1 MKSIQLLAIALLLTL
16 ANMST
21 EAQRLKSSSGSTIGY
36 FEDGR
41 VKNSS
46 GSTIG
51 YVDDGRVK
59 SSSGSTFG
67 YFEGVRRI
75 EAVLYFFF
83 FFY

>member
-1 MKSIQLLAIALLLTL
+1 MTSLKQAALFLLFLGSCL
-16 ANMST
+16 MGFS
-21 EAQRLKSSSGSTIGY
+21 QRLKNSSGTTIGY
-36 FEDGR
+36 IENGR

-51 YVDDGRVK
+51 YVEDGRVK
-59 SSSGSTFG
+59 SASGSTIG

>member
-1 MKSIQLLAIALLLTL
+1 MKSIKLLAIALLLTL
-16 ANMST
+16 ANTPT
-21 EAQRLKSSSGSTIGY
+21 EAQRLKS
-36 FEDGR
+36 
-41 VKNSS
+41 SS

-59 SSSGSTFG
+59 SSSGSIIG

>member
-1 MKSIQLLAIALLLTL
+1 MKSSKLLAIALLLTL
-16 ANMST
+16 ANMPT
-21 EAQRLKSSSGSTIGY
+21 EAQRL
-36 FEDGR
+36 
-41 VKNSS
+41 
-46 GSTIG
+46 
-51 YVDDGRVK
+51 K